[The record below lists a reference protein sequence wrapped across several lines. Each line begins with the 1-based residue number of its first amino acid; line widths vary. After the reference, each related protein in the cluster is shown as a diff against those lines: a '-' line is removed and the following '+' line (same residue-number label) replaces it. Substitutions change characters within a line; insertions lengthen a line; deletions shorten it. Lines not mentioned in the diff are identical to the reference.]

1 MAGLFDDLVESEE
14 PKVNLSPGLFDD
26 LVESEESEQSVL
38 GSIARGTGAGLV
50 NIPQGI
56 AELGVMGLETAGV
69 VDEGSQEATTEWFVN
84 AKDSLGLVPERAAGK
99 VVEQVV
105 NYGSAAIPVLGWVS
119 KAGKASVALK
129 TGAALPVAKTWFGR
143 SAINF
148 GKKSNL
154 PRTRT
159 GRAVLATAG
168 TGAADFFVSPST
180 NSTLADSWD
189 AMPEGLQT
197 ESEEGLTGKALTA
210 VRFSNKFKLGV
221 EGAMFNAAGEVLLPV
236 VGGVVRSAAMVPGVP
251 ALARGLSTGL
261 DFLGDKL
268 TKVPFIKKYLTPDGF
283 TPPELATAI
292 RTAEG
297 LTETE
302 QTIASLTL
310 SKYDSAIKKAI
321 SSQKIKRG
329 GKPAAVQRAY
339 NDTFDYLTGSITPK
353 DFTSTY
359 GKKATE
365 AADDMRLQIDDL
377 SSKFKES
384 IDTIPSLSDA
394 QRQLL
399 KEQFDTNQG
408 SYIQRAY
415 ELHLKPE
422 TFNTPVAD
430 LPQYSAALRE
440 VSNYI
445 QKKYPSLSPDEV
457 ADRAVKQIDKIFNE
471 DMVTTAI
478 TPKALAAQAKFAKKM
493 GVTDRSGRAS
503 LYRLSEGMLETRSGL
518 LDDAPMLREMMG
530 EIRDPRQAFLRTID
544 NISSTMA
551 SQKVYDTVSGGIAPG
566 QIIARNAKPLSEA
579 VARINNLE
587 RPAVVDGT
595 TVLTR
600 ADAKMLTDA
609 GYVKAGTMGN
619 VDPKTGLN
627 ENPFGGNFGS
637 LSGNYVPAEIYN
649 SLTTPVRAYSGAQD
663 ALAVALQLK
672 GVSQMSK
679 TVLNPLSQVR
689 NFISNTFVVG
699 ANGLIGRNMGLLE
712 SAEVLLANAI
722 DSPEQYKLLR
732 ALADEGTI
740 GQNLQLKELT
750 GLLQEQVEDGVS
762 ARLGNAAGALK
773 KTKLGAPVRFME
785 KTYKAG
791 DDYWKVVGALGEK
804 ARYGAAF
811 RKANLDIE
819 NLSPAVQDALASS
832 GLAQRTSSVAGTDFA
847 NMMMTDIVRQT
858 MPTYSMVPEAI
869 KQLRRIPIMGNFM
882 AFPAEI
888 IRTSGNIVNR
898 GIKEMGFKA
907 TPELIAAMGKPQAEA
922 FARQIRGIGA
932 QRVSGYVSMAI
943 YAPRAIKSSIHSALG
958 ITEAQD
964 EVLQQNKAPWASGS
978 QVSYITKPDEKGE
991 AEYIDLSY
999 MLPYEFMLVPAR
1011 AAMAEYHAKGAVDAG
1026 AIETAGAAAFAGL
1039 SKLLE
1044 PFASEG
1050 LAAERIIDV
1059 TKRQGRTQSGA
1070 EIYEPAEPIGD
1081 RLGKSIQHV
1090 LGSFLPGIIEQFTT
1104 VKGGEFVQGRTA
1116 RAFTGLYGK
1125 QGESYSP
1132 AEEAGTLLT
1141 GVRGLKLS
1149 VPKSLGFAGGEYSS
1163 LRSSAVQIFTKIA
1176 DDNDVTE
1183 EDVVNAYIKSNQ
1195 ARRRVQAE
1203 LKVKVDAAMNA
1214 GMDRASVFRAFQNTG
1229 VSAKELSAIID
1240 NRYIPPK
1247 ISRALIREVNNEVNI
1262 KKENRILQRLPMKE
1276 LIDVRRSLMNSSII
1290 GNAEETFVPQPVIS
1304 EEFVPQP
1311 INNNVEPET
1320 FLGNATETISNVT
1333 DSIAE
1338 TSNKAFDRV
1347 KTFVPSLLGDRANQ
1361 EIADRARDNQ

>member
-1 MAGLFDDLVESEE
+1 
-14 PKVNLSPGLFDD
+14 
-26 LVESEESEQSVL
+26 
-38 GSIARGTGAGLV
+38 
-50 NIPQGI
+50 
-56 AELGVMGLETAGV
+56 
-69 VDEGSQEATTEWFVN
+69 
-84 AKDSLGLVPERAAGK
+84 
-99 VVEQVV
+99 
-105 NYGSAAIPVLGWVS
+105 
-119 KAGKASVALK
+119 
-129 TGAALPVAKTWFGR
+129 
-143 SAINF
+143 
-148 GKKSNL
+148 
-154 PRTRT
+154 
-159 GRAVLATAG
+159 
-168 TGAADFFVSPST
+168 
-180 NSTLADSWD
+180 
-189 AMPEGLQT
+189 
-197 ESEEGLTGKALTA
+197 
-210 VRFSNKFKLGV
+210 
-221 EGAMFNAAGEVLLPV
+221 
-236 VGGVVRSAAMVPGVP
+236 
-251 ALARGLSTGL
+251 
-261 DFLGDKL
+261 
-268 TKVPFIKKYLTPDGF
+268 
-283 TPPELATAI
+283 
-292 RTAEG
+292 
-297 LTETE
+297 
-302 QTIASLTL
+302 
-310 SKYDSAIKKAI
+310 
-321 SSQKIKRG
+321 
-329 GKPAAVQRAY
+329 
-339 NDTFDYLTGSITPK
+339 
-353 DFTSTY
+353 
-359 GKKATE
+359 
-365 AADDMRLQIDDL
+365 
-377 SSKFKES
+377 
-384 IDTIPSLSDA
+384 
-394 QRQLL
+394 
-399 KEQFDTNQG
+399 
-408 SYIQRAY
+408 
-415 ELHLKPE
+415 
-422 TFNTPVAD
+422 
-430 LPQYSAALRE
+430 
-440 VSNYI
+440 
-445 QKKYPSLSPDEV
+445 
-457 ADRAVKQIDKIFNE
+457 
-471 DMVTTAI
+471 
-478 TPKALAAQAKFAKKM
+478 
-493 GVTDRSGRAS
+493 
-503 LYRLSEGMLETRSGL
+503 
-518 LDDAPMLREMMG
+518 
-530 EIRDPRQAFLRTID
+530 
-544 NISSTMA
+544 
-551 SQKVYDTVSGGIAPG
+551 
-566 QIIARNAKPLSEA
+566 
-579 VARINNLE
+579 
-587 RPAVVDGT
+587 
-595 TVLTR
+595 
-600 ADAKMLTDA
+600 
-609 GYVKAGTMGN
+609 
-619 VDPKTGLN
+619 
-627 ENPFGGNFGS
+627 
-637 LSGNYVPAEIYN
+637 
-649 SLTTPVRAYSGAQD
+649 
-663 ALAVALQLK
+663 
-672 GVSQMSK
+672 
-679 TVLNPLSQVR
+679 
-689 NFISNTFVVG
+689 
-699 ANGLIGRNMGLLE
+699 
-712 SAEVLLANAI
+712 
-722 DSPEQYKLLR
+722 
-732 ALADEGTI
+732 
-740 GQNLQLKELT
+740 
-750 GLLQEQVEDGVS
+750 
-762 ARLGNAAGALK
+762 
-773 KTKLGAPVRFME
+773 
-785 KTYKAG
+785 
-791 DDYWKVVGALGEK
+791 
-804 ARYGAAF
+804 
-811 RKANLDIE
+811 
-819 NLSPAVQDALASS
+819 
-832 GLAQRTSSVAGTDFA
+832 
-847 NMMMTDIVRQT
+847 
-858 MPTYSMVPEAI
+858 
-869 KQLRRIPIMGNFM
+869 MGNFM

-932 QRVSGYVSMAI
+932 QRVSGYVSMAV

-1104 VKGGEFVQGRTA
+1104 VKGGEFVQGRTT

-1203 LKVKVDAAMNA
+1203 LKVKVDAAMDA